1 MDSDQIISFA
11 TTASITA
18 FVIKLFILNTLYDQD
33 NQLLQLKSKLKD
45 LQVQLYIDL
54 TTKDKLED
62 FANLKIPNISLAIEL
77 TDRAKTL
84 LQVKIACYNA
94 LVAYQERQEKRL
106 YKAKDYIRLTCKP
119 LAKQVI
125 AKEHNLHYILQ
136 LLLG

>member
-1 MDSDQIISFA
+1 MDSDQITSFA

-33 NQLLQLKSKLKD
+33 DQLLQLKSKLED

-62 FANLKIPNISLAIEL
+62 FANLEIPNIPLAIEL

-94 LVAYQERQEKRL
+94 LVAYQER
-106 YKAKDYIRLTCKP
+106 
-119 LAKQVI
+119 
-125 AKEHNLHYILQ
+125 
-136 LLLG
+136 